1 MSVQLREVL
10 KVYQGCHNL
19 NRTAKHPV
27 FTSLVVR
34 FHPVPL
40 TKGMP
45 VTVSQ
50 VNRLNSQY
58 LQWTHSSCPQSSVAH
73 TYTGGRRGKKDNET
87 SHINDGS
94 SPLVVFLLY
103 FAEIITLLV
112 VETNRYNHNYI
123 DGLDYGPSPEPDIP
137 EA

>member
-1 MSVQLREVL
+1 
-10 KVYQGCHNL
+10 
-19 NRTAKHPV
+19 
-27 FTSLVVR
+27 
-34 FHPVPL
+34 
-40 TKGMP
+40 MP

-94 SPLVVFLLY
+94 SPRVVFLLY

-123 DGLDYGPSPEPDIP
+123 DVLDCGPSPEPDIP